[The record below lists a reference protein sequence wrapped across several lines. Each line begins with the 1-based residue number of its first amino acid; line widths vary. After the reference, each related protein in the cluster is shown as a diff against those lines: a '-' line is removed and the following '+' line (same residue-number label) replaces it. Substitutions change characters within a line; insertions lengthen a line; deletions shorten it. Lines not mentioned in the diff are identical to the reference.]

1 MSVTSGGTRLKP
13 LSIGGSSSALA
24 GSAGIVMIFF
34 TAHLLPSRYQVQI
47 DDERSFR
54 LITQLTK
61 P

>member
-1 MSVTSGGTRLKP
+1 MSVTSGGQAPKP
-13 LSIGGSSSALA
+13 LSTGGSSAGSD

-47 DDERSFR
+47 EDDRFSR